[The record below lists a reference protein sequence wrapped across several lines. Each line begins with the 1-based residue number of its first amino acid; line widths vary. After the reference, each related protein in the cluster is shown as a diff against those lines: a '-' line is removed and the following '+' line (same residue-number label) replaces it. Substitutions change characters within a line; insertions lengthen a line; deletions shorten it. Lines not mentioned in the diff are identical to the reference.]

1 MGEINLEGVK
11 VGARNSAKDQ
21 ERIQGIHDYA
31 VDNGAVC
38 ATEGKHIAEEIERN
52 HLKTIS
58 STDDELRVGNYI
70 VMFGGRDVS
79 GLGYIGSKTPLYKN
93 PDGSHGEYFS
103 KSVDLE
109 SDYTA
114 IGRLPVD
121 WEHGLVPDEAKKD
134 DVLGYVDWKTAKYD
148 ERGVFVERVLNRRK
162 KYVQWLEELIKDGL
176 IGTSSEAV
184 GGSVKTLKNGEIV
197 KWALKRDTLT
207 VMPAEPR
214 MMKENTLNAYKALGL
229 LKENTSEQDDNSQVE
244 TERAAQDK
252 REAEAIPEKNNQ
264 PNGGNTKGVK
274 MELTEERLQELLT
287 QASADGAKKAI
298 EATEPV
304 KTAGVQVTVTHD
316 EADEEF
322 KNIAEQCKAV
332 KSFYTSMGREYD
344 PRLKRL
350 QYKAVQGASEGA
362 PADGGI
368 LLEPTIAAGIVQNI
382 HEVGPFSAD
391 IRMLPVSSNSNS
403 GWVNG
408 VDETS
413 RATGSRWGGIRG
425 YRLAEGD
432 ALTKSKPTF
441 RRIQWELK
449 KYGVLVYGTDELL
462 QDTSQFTAIVNTAAR
477 EELAFMVNDDIYN
490 GLGVAGAQGIMQTGA
505 LISVTRTDA
514 NAILGADISALWQRL
529 SPASKAKSKWY
540 VHTECAPQLDKLFAV
555 GSTAVLFPYA
565 GYQPNGVRTLYGRP
579 IVETEFNAA
588 LGTTGDIM
596 LADMTSYLGW
606 QKGDVQ
612 YATSIHVEFLTD
624 QEVMRFVYRFDG
636 KSAYAS
642 PLSNYKG
649 SGSTSPFV
657 TLTTAS

>member
-38 ATEGKHIAEEIERN
+38 ASGKHIENEIEN
-52 HLKTIS
+52 NCLKAIS
-58 STDDELRVGNYI
+58 ETDDELRVGNYI

-79 GLGYIGSKTPLYKN
+79 GLGYIGSKTPLHKN

-274 MELTEERLQELLT
+274 MLEITEERLQELLT

-514 NAILGADISALWQRL
+514 NAILGADISAMWQRL

-596 LADMTSYLGW
+596 LADLTSYLGW

-642 PLSNYKG
+642 ALSNYKG